1 MRSYRLLRAVRHL
14 CDTKAPNLSANISLH
29 PDRRSMA
36 TWPKVRPKRIRMI
49 TFDITGTMVS
59 FRGSLEEHYLGA
71 ATKHGVKDV
80 DSSQFAGAFGRAYR
94 ETSKL
99 YPCFG
104 GDRMTAK
111 EWWRICVLKSFR
123 YAGATMDEQTAEM
136 VFQRIYST
144 FGSTNAYEI
153 FPDALPFLNWAH
165 RNGLVCGVLS
175 NADERY
181 GDSIL
186 PMLGLTHDELQ
197 FQCFSKNLGIEK
209 PDARAFMDTM
219 KTGEPFL
226 TSNEPIDPSSVLHIG
241 NDFHKDFQGARRA
254 GMHAALLDRY
264 QETELANEWRRRGAY
279 VFRDL
284 LDVIEFLARSQCT
297 FG

>member
-1 MRSYRLLRAVRHL
+1 MGRMEPKVPSRRI
-14 CDTKAPNLSANISLH
+14 APCL
-29 PDRRSMA
+29 PQRSMA
-36 TWPKVRPKRIRMI
+36 SWPKVRPKRIRMI
-49 TFDITGTMVS
+49 TFDITGTLVS

-71 ATKHGVKDV
+71 ATKHGVKNV
-80 DSSQFAGAFGRAYR
+80 DSSQFASAFGRAYK

-99 YPCFG
+99 HPCFG
-104 GDRMTAK
+104 GEDMTAK
-111 EWWRICVLKSFR
+111 DWWRICVLKSFK
-123 YAGATMDEQTAEM
+123 YAGATMDDYTSEM

-144 FGSTNAYEI
+144 FGSSNAYEI

-197 FQCFSKNLGIEK
+197 FQCYSKDLGIEK
-209 PDARAFMDTM
+209 PDPRAFVAAMHR
-219 KTGEPFL
+219 GEPL
-226 TSNEPIDPSSVLHIG
+226 LPDSREPLEPSNVFHIG
-241 NDFHKDFQGARRA
+241 NDFQKDFQGARRV

-264 QETELANEWRRRGAY
+264 QETELASEWRRRGVP
-279 VFRDL
+279 VFTDL
-284 LDVIEFLARSQCT
+284 LDVVEFLGRSDCIL
-297 FG
+297 G